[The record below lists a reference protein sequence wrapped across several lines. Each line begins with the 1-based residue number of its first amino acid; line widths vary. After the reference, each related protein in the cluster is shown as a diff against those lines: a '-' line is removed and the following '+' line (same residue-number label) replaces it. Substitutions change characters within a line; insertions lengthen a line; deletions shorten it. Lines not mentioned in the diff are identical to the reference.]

1 MGVEP
6 AGGSSEIAAQDDG
19 VWMSAC
25 SFTIFTMT
33 SGFGLL
39 ECGRVSAKDEVNVM
53 VKNVIDMI
61 FGGKTSYFL

>member
-6 AGGSSEIAAQDDG
+6 VGSSSDTAAQDDG